1 MFGWMIE
8 VNNVLINGGE
18 KAIYTLS
25 ENNFWL
31 FNHKMLFVALT
42 LPLTVSWF
50 PRPVL
55 DLPVS
60 ITRCPDS
67 SLVDI
72 IIHHHHHH
80 PSLPSQVDINI
91 HPSTSLLCNCCRE
104 GDLEESQDDHL
115 VPEQCKQCSLHSWM
129 ILSKAFLNFEVCS
142 FSWLRSFFTW
152 WNAVTVFFPISSQIS
167 GWLLKRFRICR
178 LFPPYRYWQPSCRL

>member
-80 PSLPSQVDINI
+80 PSLPSLRWT
-91 HPSTSLLCNCCRE
+91 STSICQPLFYAIAAERETLKNLKMTIWCR
-104 GDLEESQDDHL
+104 SNANN
-115 VPEQCKQCSLHSWM
+115 VHS
-129 ILSKAFLNFEVCS
+129 IRE
-142 FSWLRSFFTW
+142 
-152 WNAVTVFFPISSQIS
+152 
-167 GWLLKRFRICR
+167 
-178 LFPPYRYWQPSCRL
+178 

>member
-80 PSLPSQVDINI
+80 PSSTIIIII
-91 HPSTSLLCNCCRE
+91 HHCHLRWTSTSILQPLFYAIAAERETLKNLKMTIWCRNNANN
-104 GDLEESQDDHL
+104 
-115 VPEQCKQCSLHSWM
+115 VHS
-129 ILSKAFLNFEVCS
+129 IRE
-142 FSWLRSFFTW
+142 
-152 WNAVTVFFPISSQIS
+152 
-167 GWLLKRFRICR
+167 
-178 LFPPYRYWQPSCRL
+178 

>member
-80 PSLPSQVDINI
+80 PSLPSLRWT
-91 HPSTSLLCNCCRE
+91 STSICQPLFYAIAAERETLKNLKMTNWCRNNANN
-104 GDLEESQDDHL
+104 
-115 VPEQCKQCSLHSWM
+115 VHS
-129 ILSKAFLNFEVCS
+129 IHE
-142 FSWLRSFFTW
+142 
-152 WNAVTVFFPISSQIS
+152 
-167 GWLLKRFRICR
+167 
-178 LFPPYRYWQPSCRL
+178 